1 VNLKS
6 KALHIDRKDFEIKI
20 NESKKHYSKLI
31 YDEIRKGKEISWHI
45 NETFEFDIIQT
56 VDKLD
61 SNNKY
66 YQLDCKFCEVTI
78 SANDL
83 DHNFQNYFKFH
94 CQRAGHKLKIEN
106 DNETTKRLEENR
118 AINYSNLTAK
128 YSETFYFL
136 DKVTDEVVCVQCS
149 NKSRSVMALVT
160 YNEKTFISLINDHV
174 DSRWHKD
181 NSNTQAK
188 QTSLNQYFLSTTT
201 SSGSSIQGQEQKN
214 AK

>member
-1 VNLKS
+1 MNSQSEDNNNDHPKGSGKKVTVNLKS

-94 CQRAGHKLKIEN
+94 CQRAGHKLKIERTIMRQRN
-106 DNETTKRLEENR
+106 GWRRIEPLTT
-118 AINYSNLTAK
+118 
-128 YSETFYFL
+128 
-136 DKVTDEVVCVQCS
+136 
-149 NKSRSVMALVT
+149 
-160 YNEKTFISLINDHV
+160 
-174 DSRWHKD
+174 
-181 NSNTQAK
+181 
-188 QTSLNQYFLSTTT
+188 QT
-201 SSGSSIQGQEQKN
+201 
-214 AK
+214 